1 MRRFRAFLAKNW
13 LLLLG
18 LVLSVAT
25 ILTFFIVTD
34 GVATLKRIYRS
45 LQYGWLLLA
54 VLFVL
59 LQWVFDAMGLHVLA
73 APRQPKRSFFASFI
87 TTMVGVLYSAIT
99 PSATGGQ
106 PMQVVSL
113 GRQGMDTG
121 TGTSVIVVKTALN
134 HVAISLY
141 ALVMVCLELPFF
153 QAHVSSF
160 SFIVLFAMA
169 ASLLFIAGLL
179 LFTINQKL
187 TRRLGYALVHFL
199 HKLKLCRDEAR
210 LQAKLDTLFEQFF
223 TSAKGIGS
231 SVWRCV
237 AVVVFTALQLTC
249 YFIVPFCLY
258 RSFGFEGASVVRLMA
273 ATTFVYFASMFVPV
287 PGASGGAEGSF
298 YLFFAPF
305 FPEGA
310 IAPAM
315 LVWRL
320 LTYYGAIVAGLAFT
334 AMDKRRVP
342 MKGDALPADAT
353 ADVANEAN
361 GDGAHVLAEAAT
373 GSEVDDSLADTTYGA
388 ELSATPGLA
397 SQGARNTSVQ
407 PNIAGD

>member
-1 MRRFRAFLAKNW
+1 
-13 LLLLG
+13 
-18 LVLSVAT
+18 
-25 ILTFFIVTD
+25 
-34 GVATLKRIYRS
+34 
-45 LQYGWLLLA
+45 
-54 VLFVL
+54 
-59 LQWVFDAMGLHVLA
+59 
-73 APRQPKRSFFASFI
+73 
-87 TTMVGVLYSAIT
+87 MVGVLYSAIT

-113 GRQGMDTG
+113 GRQGMDAG

-153 QAHVSSF
+153 QANVSSF

-210 LQAKLDTLFEQFF
+210 LRAKLDTLFEQFF

-305 FPEGA
+305 FPAGA

-320 LTYYGAIVAGLAFT
+320 LTYYGAIVVGLTFT

-342 MKGDALPADAT
+342 VAGNTLPAEAV
-353 ADVANEAN
+353 ADTVKAAN
-361 GDGAHVLAEAAT
+361 GEGTQALEQAAT
-373 GSEVDDSLADTTYGA
+373 CGGASQSQADDACGA
-388 ELSATPGLA
+388 GHAETPEPALQSAPNAPVQASAT
-397 SQGARNTSVQ
+397 
-407 PNIAGD
+407 GD